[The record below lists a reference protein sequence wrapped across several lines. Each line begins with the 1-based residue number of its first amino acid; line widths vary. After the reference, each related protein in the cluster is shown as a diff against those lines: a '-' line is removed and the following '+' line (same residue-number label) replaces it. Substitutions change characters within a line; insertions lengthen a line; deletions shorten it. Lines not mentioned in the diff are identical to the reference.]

1 MAYICQACSYRAKT
15 KFPGGKCPA
24 CDSFN
29 IKSDREAKSDAT
41 RQQERKTFV
50 EYFILVLFWAVLI
63 WGIWDR
69 YLK

>member
-1 MAYICQACSYRAKT
+1 MDYICLDCSYRAKT

-29 IKSDREAKSDAT
+29 IRSANQIKPEKT
-41 RQQERKTFV
+41 RQEERKTLV
-50 EYFILVLFWAVLI
+50 EYFILILFWGVLL
-63 WGIWDR
+63 WGVWDR